1 MVNQGLTGKEGLP
14 RMSSNAA
21 IKLLVVDD
29 EPEIRQ
35 MIVDFLRDV
44 EGYTVVDASSGAEA
58 LDVLEKEPFD
68 LVLSDINM
76 PGMKGFDLLKLV
88 REKYP
93 HIKRVLITA
102 YNVEDYLELALKCDI
117 GNIFVKT
124 APFNFNELSVIIK
137 NLHANTIFG
146 VEQYFDQAAKKN
158 DFLIKTA
165 RHLDSHARVITELI
179 GDNKRSKRLEVVI
192 VELLTNAIF
201 YGIRSESPERKDEWD
216 VNCELPEDK
225 AIAVTVIRDDE
236 KYGISVCDK
245 GGRLLKSDV
254 LYWMNRQIERD
265 TSGLPVGLFD
275 AHGRGLFIARRYID
289 RLIVN
294 VHSGVKTEIIIINYF
309 NKTFYGFKPLYINE
323 L

>member
-1 MVNQGLTGKEGLP
+1 
-14 RMSSNAA
+14 MSSNAM
-21 IKLLVVDD
+21 IKILVVDD

-35 MIVDFLRDV
+35 MVVDFLRDV
-44 EGYTVVDASSGAEA
+44 EGYTVTDASGGPEA
-58 LDVLEKEPFD
+58 LDVLGKEPFD

-88 REKYP
+88 RQKYP

-102 YNVEDYLELALKCDI
+102 YNVEDYLELALKYDI

-137 NLHANTIFG
+137 NLLANTIFG
-146 VEQYFDQAAKKN
+146 LEQYFDQSAKKN

-179 GDNKRSKRLEVVI
+179 GDYKRSKRLEVVI

-216 VNCELPEDK
+216 VNCELPEEK
-225 AIAVTVIRDDE
+225 AIAVTVMRDDE
-236 KYGISVCDK
+236 KYGLSVCDK

-294 VHSGVKTEIIIINYF
+294 VHNGVKTEIIIINYF

>member
-1 MVNQGLTGKEGLP
+1 
-14 RMSSNAA
+14 MSSNAG
-21 IKLLVVDD
+21 IKILVVDD

-44 EGYTVVDASSGAEA
+44 EGYTVSDAESGQEA
-58 LDVLEKEPFD
+58 LDVLAKEPFD

-88 REKYP
+88 RERYP
-93 HIKRVLITA
+93 QIKRVLITA
-102 YNVEDYLELALKCDI
+102 YNVEDYLELALKYDI

-124 APFNFNELSVIIK
+124 APFNFTELSVIIK
-137 NLHANTIFG
+137 NLITNTIFG
-146 VEQYFDQAAKKN
+146 LDQYFEPSAKKN
-158 DFLIKTA
+158 EFLIKTA

-179 GDNKRSKRLEVVI
+179 GDYKRSKRLEVVI

-201 YGIRSESPERKDEWD
+201 YGIKSESPERKDEWD
-216 VNCELPEDK
+216 VNCELPEEK
-225 AIAVTVIRDDE
+225 AIAVTVIRDEE
-236 KYGISVCDK
+236 KYGLSVCDK
-245 GGRLLKSDV
+245 GGRLKKSDV

-294 VHSGVKTEIIIINYF
+294 VHNGVKTEIVIINYF

>member
-1 MVNQGLTGKEGLP
+1 
-14 RMSSNAA
+14 MSSNAG
-21 IKLLVVDD
+21 IKILVVDD

-44 EGYTVVDASSGAEA
+44 EGYTVSDAESGQEA
-58 LDVLEKEPFD
+58 LDVLAKEPFD

-88 REKYP
+88 RERYP
-93 HIKRVLITA
+93 QIKRVLITA
-102 YNVEDYLELALKCDI
+102 YNVEDYLELALKYDI

-124 APFNFNELSVIIK
+124 APFNFSELSVIIK
-137 NLHANTIFG
+137 NLLTNTIFG
-146 VEQYFDQAAKKN
+146 LDQYFEPSAKKN
-158 DFLIKTA
+158 EFLIKTA

-179 GDNKRSKRLEVVI
+179 GDYKRSKRLEVVI

-201 YGIRSESPERKDEWD
+201 YGIKSESPERKDEWD
-216 VNCELPEDK
+216 VNCELPEEK
-225 AIAVTVIRDDE
+225 AIAVTVIRDEE
-236 KYGISVCDK
+236 KYGLSVCDK
-245 GGRLLKSDV
+245 GGRLKKSDV

-294 VHSGVKTEIIIINYF
+294 VHNGVKTEIVIINYF

>member
-1 MVNQGLTGKEGLP
+1 MAGTSRG
-14 RMSSNAA
+14 R
-21 IKLLVVDD
+21 LLVVDD

-35 MIVDFLRDV
+35 MIVDYLRDV
-44 EGYTVVDASSGAEA
+44 EQYEVADASDGTDA
-58 LDVLEKEPFD
+58 LELLAKEPFD

-76 PGMKGFDLLKLV
+76 PGMKGFDLLKIV
-88 REKYP
+88 KEKYP
-93 HIKRVLITA
+93 GVKRVLITA
-102 YNVEDYLELALKCDI
+102 YNVEDYLELALNYDI

-137 NLHANTIFG
+137 NLLSDTIFG
-146 VEQYFDQAAKKN
+146 LEPYFDPSTAKN
-158 DFLIKTA
+158 DFVIKTA
-165 RHLDSHARVITELI
+165 RHLNSHARVITELI
-179 GDNKRSKRLEVVI
+179 GDYKRSKRLEVVI

-201 YGIRSESPERKDEWD
+201 YGIQSESPERKDEWD
-216 VNCELPEDK
+216 VNCELSDDK
-225 AIAVTVIRDDE
+225 AIAVTVMRDSE

-245 GGRLLKSDV
+245 GGRLKV
-254 LYWMNRQIERD
+254 LYWMNRQIAHD
-265 TSGLPVGLFD
+265 TTGLPVGLFD

-294 VHSGVKTEIIIINYF
+294 VHNGVRTEIIIINYF

>member
-1 MVNQGLTGKEGLP
+1 MP
-14 RMSSNAA
+14 SS
-21 IKLLVVDD
+21 IKVKILVVDD

-35 MIVDFLRDV
+35 MVVDFLRDV
-44 EGYTVVDASSGAEA
+44 EGYDVVSANDGPQA
-58 LDVLEKEPFD
+58 LELLAKEPFD

-76 PGMKGFDLLKLV
+76 PGMKGFDLLKIV
-88 REKYP
+88 RERYP
-93 HIKRVLITA
+93 NVKRVLITA
-102 YNVEDYLELALKCDI
+102 YNVEDYLELALKYDI

-124 APFNFNELSVIIK
+124 APFNFSELSIIIK
-137 NLHANTIFG
+137 NLIANTIFG
-146 VEQYFDQAAKKN
+146 LDQYFDKPTKKN

-179 GDNKRSKRLEVVI
+179 GDYKRSKRLEVVI

-201 YGIRSESPERKDEWD
+201 YGSRSESPEHKEQWD
-216 VNCELPEDK
+216 VNCELPVDK
-225 AIAVTVIRDDE
+225 AIAVTVMSDEE

-245 GGRLLKSDV
+245 GGRLTKSEV
-254 LYWMNRQIERD
+254 LYWMNRQIARD
-265 TSGLPVGLFD
+265 SNGLPVGLFD

-294 VHSGVKTEIIIINYF
+294 VHNGVKTEIIIINYF

>member
-1 MVNQGLTGKEGLP
+1 
-14 RMSSNAA
+14 MSSNAG
-21 IKLLVVDD
+21 IKILVVDD

-35 MIVDFLRDV
+35 MIVDFLRDE
-44 EGYTVVDASSGAEA
+44 EGYTVSDAESGQEA
-58 LDVLEKEPFD
+58 LEVLAKEPFD

-88 REKYP
+88 RERYP
-93 HIKRVLITA
+93 QIKRVLITA
-102 YNVEDYLELALKCDI
+102 YNVEDYLELALKYDI

-137 NLHANTIFG
+137 NLITNTIFG
-146 VEQYFDQAAKKN
+146 LDQYFDTSAKKN
-158 DFLIKTA
+158 GFLIKAA

-179 GDNKRSKRLEVVI
+179 GDYKRSKRLEVVI

-201 YGIRSESPERKDEWD
+201 YGIKSESPERKDEWD
-216 VNCELPEDK
+216 VSCELPEEK
-225 AIAVTVIRDDE
+225 AIAVTVIRDEE
-236 KYGISVCDK
+236 KYGLSVCDK
-245 GGRLLKSDV
+245 GGRLKKSDV

-294 VHSGVKTEIIIINYF
+294 VHNGVKTEIVIINYF

>member
-1 MVNQGLTGKEGLP
+1 MSERGKGT
-14 RMSSNAA
+14 
-21 IKLLVVDD
+21 ILVVDD

-35 MIVDFLRDV
+35 MIVDYLRDV
-44 EGYTVVDASSGAEA
+44 EGYAVRDTVDGPGA
-58 LDVLEKEPFD
+58 LELLAATPVD

-76 PGMKGFDLLKLV
+76 PGMRGFDLLRLV
-88 REKYP
+88 KERYP
-93 HIKRVLITA
+93 VIKRVLITA
-102 YNVEDYLELALKCDI
+102 YNVEDYLELAQNYDI

-137 NLHANTIFG
+137 NLLSNDIFG
-146 VEQYFDQAAKKN
+146 LEQHFEAGATKN

-179 GDNKRSKRLEVVI
+179 GDYKRAKRLEVVI

-216 VNCELPEDK
+216 VDCELPDEK
-225 AIAVTVIRDDE
+225 AIVVTVMRDPE
-236 KYGISVCDK
+236 KYGISVLDK
-245 GGRLLKSDV
+245 GGRLKKSDV
-254 LYWMNRQIERD
+254 LYWMNRQIARD
-265 TSGLPVGLFD
+265 TSGLPIGLLD
-275 AHGRGLFIARRYID
+275 GHGRGLFIARRYID

-294 VHSGVKTEIIIINYF
+294 LQNNVQTEIVIINYF
-309 NKTFYGFKPLYINE
+309 DKTFYGFKPLYINE

>member
-1 MVNQGLTGKEGLP
+1 
-14 RMSSNAA
+14 MSSNAG
-21 IKLLVVDD
+21 IKILVVDD

-44 EGYTVVDASSGAEA
+44 EGYTVSDAESGQEA
-58 LDVLEKEPFD
+58 LEVLAKEPFD

-88 REKYP
+88 RERYP
-93 HIKRVLITA
+93 QIKRVLITA
-102 YNVEDYLELALKCDI
+102 YNVEDYLELALKYDI

-124 APFNFNELSVIIK
+124 APFNFTELSIIIK
-137 NLHANTIFG
+137 NLITNTIFG
-146 VEQYFDQAAKKN
+146 LDQYFEPSAKKN
-158 DFLIKTA
+158 EFLIKTA

-179 GDNKRSKRLEVVI
+179 GDYKRSKRLEVVI

-201 YGIRSESPERKDEWD
+201 YGIKSESPERKDEWD
-216 VNCELPEDK
+216 VNCELPEEK
-225 AIAVTVIRDDE
+225 AIAVTVIRDEE
-236 KYGISVCDK
+236 KYGLSVCDK
-245 GGRLLKSDV
+245 GGRLKKSDV

-294 VHSGVKTEIIIINYF
+294 VHNGVKTEIVIINYF

>member
-1 MVNQGLTGKEGLP
+1 
-14 RMSSNAA
+14 MSSNAK
-21 IKLLVVDD
+21 IKILVVDD

-35 MIVDFLRDV
+35 MVVDFLRDV
-44 EGYTVVDASSGAEA
+44 EGYTVTDASGGPEA
-58 LDVLEKEPFD
+58 LDVLAKEPFD

-88 REKYP
+88 RERYP
-93 HIKRVLITA
+93 QIKRVLITA
-102 YNVEDYLELALKCDI
+102 YNVEDYLELALKYDI

-124 APFNFNELSVIIK
+124 APFNFTELSVIIK
-137 NLHANTIFG
+137 NLITNTIFG
-146 VEQYFDQAAKKN
+146 LDQYFEPSAKKN
-158 DFLIKTA
+158 EFLIKTA

-179 GDNKRSKRLEVVI
+179 GDYKRSKRLEVVI

-201 YGIRSESPERKDEWD
+201 YGIKSESPERKDEWD
-216 VNCELPEDK
+216 VNCELPEEK
-225 AIAVTVIRDDE
+225 AIAVTVIRDEE
-236 KYGISVCDK
+236 KYGLSVCDK
-245 GGRLLKSDV
+245 GGRLKKSDV

-294 VHSGVKTEIIIINYF
+294 VHNGVKTEIVIINYF